1 MLFSLLLVSF
11 VNISQQHTRQHRTY
25 QAENG
30 IDYVS
35 LWQQFEQGKL
45 SAQLLAGANAQR
57 NQVSLVTYQGQKYIF
72 KTSINDDNRFKKRIV
87 DWVHG
92 TFYVYCMKRGWQAHH
107 NGSNIAPLI
116 YLVIDHYSGKRL
128 THSHLIAEYVDGH
141 SLRNTFEVEQHGEA
155 IKQAIVE
162 LHQHKMASAD
172 LHLGNLIVSPTGIRF
187 IDLSDRD
194 WLCVAQC
201 KDVMSAKRK
210 WNLDVSPKPR
220 FFYLLSSKERLRL
233 WLRTLR

>member
-1 MLFSLLLVSF
+1 M
-11 VNISQQHTRQHRTY
+11 
-25 QAENG
+25 
-30 IDYVS
+30 
-35 LWQQFEQGKL
+35 
-45 SAQLLAGANAQR
+45 
-57 NQVSLVTYQGQKYIF
+57 
-72 KTSINDDNRFKKRIV
+72 
-87 DWVHG
+87 
-92 TFYVYCMKRGWQAHH
+92 
-107 NGSNIAPLI
+107 
-116 YLVIDHYSGKRL
+116 IDHYSGKRL